1 MLQMILGDYGDCS
14 FDLRNQIQSLLKE
27 PLVPSL
33 CRLSDCKVWVAS
45 DNQGYL
51 NFVIWKEQ
59 QERTASF
66 SIEPNPWCL
75 SAVERR
81 V

>member
-1 MLQMILGDYGDCS
+1 MLQMIPDYYGDYS
-14 FDLRNQIQSLLKE
+14 FDPRNQIRSLLKE
-27 PLVPSL
+27 PLFPSL

-45 DNQGYL
+45 DSQGYL

-59 QERTASF
+59 QESTTSF
-66 SIEPNPWCL
+66 STDPNPWRL
-75 SAVERR
+75 SVLERR